1 MEGWNSTIELHLHFC
16 VFPNDSYYNT
26 IGYYFCQYKF
36 KIFSKIFL
44 NKIFASN
51 LIFINKFRFSPKIP
65 RPHWA
70 KNFERLIKYFYAL
83 GWAFLYSFFIPGSW
97 NCMYTCVD
105 DMSECPSIVCIAFR
119 SAPFCNKCVAK
130 ECLNTCGVMSFSMWA
145 CSL

>member
-1 MEGWNSTIELHLHFC
+1 MQIQHYRFFNYGAGSGNRTRIASLEGWNSTIELHLHFC

-83 GWAFLYSFFIPGSW
+83 G
-97 NCMYTCVD
+97 
-105 DMSECPSIVCIAFR
+105 
-119 SAPFCNKCVAK
+119 
-130 ECLNTCGVMSFSMWA
+130 
-145 CSL
+145 